1 MPKIQASPALS
12 RFKVLDL
19 SRVRAGPN
27 CVRILTDFGADVI
40 RIEPPPGVDP
50 NEAMFAANRKG
61 GDFQNINRNKRSM
74 TLNLKR
80 PGAKEV
86 LLRLV
91 READVVVENFR
102 PGVADRLGIGAAAL
116 RAANPALIVASI
128 SGFGQQGP
136 AADLP
141 AYDVVVQAMSGW
153 MDATGE
159 EGGTPMRTG
168 EAIGDVAAGL
178 YAAIGILAALLGRS
192 AHGGAHVD
200 IAMMDCLIAM
210 LPTSHALHH
219 YAGQPV
225 TRTGNRHPLSTPF
238 GAFRSADGQVIIAVL
253 GHRQFAGLCALIGQ
267 PGLAADPRFASDEAR
282 TAHEP
287 VLRALIEGWTTTLT
301 TEALIASLRAAG
313 IPTAPI
319 QTLAQAL
326 QSPHAQA
333 RGLVADLPH
342 HRLGHS
348 PVAGQPIRFDGQK
361 PLSATGAPA
370 LGGDTR
376 PVLTA
381 LGLTPDQI
389 AGLIAAGIVQ
399 ENDLG

>member
-1 MPKIQASPALS
+1 MKPLS
-12 RFKVLDL
+12 GIRILDL
-19 SRVRAGPN
+19 TRVLAGPF
-27 CVRILTDFGADVI
+27 CTAILADLGAEVI
-40 RIEPPPGVDP
+40 KLEPPQGDDYRHVGPFLSGESALFALNNRGKQSVVVDLKA
-50 NEAMFAANRKG
+50 EEGRALALKLAAT
-61 GDFQNINRNKRSM
+61 S
-74 TLNLKR
+74 
-80 PGAKEV
+80 
-86 LLRLV
+86 
-91 READVVVENFR
+91 DVVVENFR

-253 GHRQFAGLCALIGQ
+253 GHRQFAGLCALMGQ

-301 TEALIASLRAAG
+301 TEALMASLRAAG

>member
-1 MPKIQASPALS
+1 MKPLS
-12 RFKVLDL
+12 GIRILDL
-19 SRVRAGPN
+19 TRVLAGPF
-27 CVRILTDFGADVI
+27 CTAILADLGAEVI
-40 RIEPPPGVDP
+40 KLEPPQGDDYRHVGPFLSGESALFALNNRGKQSVVVDLKA
-50 NEAMFAANRKG
+50 EEGRALALKLAAT
-61 GDFQNINRNKRSM
+61 S
-74 TLNLKR
+74 
-80 PGAKEV
+80 
-86 LLRLV
+86 
-91 READVVVENFR
+91 DVVVENFR

>member
-1 MPKIQASPALS
+1 MKPLS
-12 RFKVLDL
+12 GIRILDL
-19 SRVRAGPN
+19 TRVLAGPF
-27 CVRILTDFGADVI
+27 CTAILADLGAEVI
-40 RIEPPPGVDP
+40 KLEPPQGDDYRHIGPFLSGESALFALNNRGKKSLVVDLKAD
-50 NEAMFAANRKG
+50 EGRALALKLAA
-61 GDFQNINRNKRSM
+61 SS
-74 TLNLKR
+74 
-80 PGAKEV
+80 
-86 LLRLV
+86 
-91 READVVVENFR
+91 DVVVENFR

-136 AADLP
+136 DADLP

-178 YAAIGILAALLGRS
+178 YAAIGILAGLLGR
-192 AHGGAHVD
+192 ATHGGAHVD
-200 IAMMDCLIAM
+200 IAMMDCLVAM
-210 LPTSHALHH
+210 LPTSHALLH

-238 GAFRSADGQVIIAVL
+238 GAFRSADGQIIIAVL
-253 GHRQFAGLCALIGQ
+253 GHRQFAGLCALMGQ
-267 PGLAADPRFASDEAR
+267 PQLAADPRFASDAAR

-287 VLRALIEGWTTTLT
+287 ALRARIEAWTTTLT
-301 TEALIASLRAAG
+301 TEVLIASLRAAG

-326 QSPHAQA
+326 HSPHAQA

-342 HRLGHS
+342 HQLGQS
-348 PVAGQPIRFDGQK
+348 RVAGQPIRFDGQK

-381 LGLTPDQI
+381 LGLTDPQI

-399 ENDLG
+399 EKDLG

>member
-1 MPKIQASPALS
+1 MKPLS
-12 RFKVLDL
+12 GIRILDL
-19 SRVRAGPN
+19 TRVLAGPF
-27 CVRILTDFGADVI
+27 CTAILADLGAEVI
-40 RIEPPPGVDP
+40 KLEPPQGDDYRHVGPFLSGESALFALNNRGKQSVVVDLKA
-50 NEAMFAANRKG
+50 EEGRALALQLAAT
-61 GDFQNINRNKRSM
+61 S
-74 TLNLKR
+74 
-80 PGAKEV
+80 
-86 LLRLV
+86 
-91 READVVVENFR
+91 DVVVENFR

>member
-1 MPKIQASPALS
+1 MKPLS
-12 RFKVLDL
+12 GIRILDL
-19 SRVRAGPN
+19 TRVLAGPF
-27 CVRILTDFGADVI
+27 CTAILADLGAEVI
-40 RIEPPPGVDP
+40 KLEPPQGDDYRHVGPFLSGESALFALNNRGKQSVVVDLKA
-50 NEAMFAANRKG
+50 EEGRALALKLAAT
-61 GDFQNINRNKRSM
+61 S
-74 TLNLKR
+74 
-80 PGAKEV
+80 
-86 LLRLV
+86 
-91 READVVVENFR
+91 DVVVENFR

-267 PGLAADPRFASDEAR
+267 PGLVADPRFASDEAR

>member
-1 MPKIQASPALS
+1 MKPLS
-12 RFKVLDL
+12 GIRILDL
-19 SRVRAGPN
+19 TRVLAGPF
-27 CVRILTDFGADVI
+27 CTAILADLGAEVI
-40 RIEPPPGVDP
+40 KLEPPQGDDYRHVGPFLSGESALFALNNRGKQSVVVDLKA
-50 NEAMFAANRKG
+50 EEGRALALKLAAK
-61 GDFQNINRNKRSM
+61 S
-74 TLNLKR
+74 
-80 PGAKEV
+80 
-86 LLRLV
+86 
-91 READVVVENFR
+91 DVVVENFR

-178 YAAIGILAALLGRS
+178 YAVIGILAALLGRS

-200 IAMMDCLIAM
+200 IAMMDCLVAM
-210 LPTSHALHH
+210 LPTSHALQH

-238 GAFRSADGQVIIAVL
+238 GAFRSADGQIIIAVL
-253 GHRQFAGLCALIGQ
+253 GHRQFAGLCALMGQ

>member
-1 MPKIQASPALS
+1 MKPLAGI
-12 RFKVLDL
+12 RILDL
-19 SRVRAGPN
+19 TRVLAGPF
-27 CVRILTDFGADVI
+27 CTAILADLGAEVI
-40 RIEPPPGVDP
+40 KLEPPQGDDYRHVGPFLSDESALFALNNRGKQSVVVDLKTDQGR
-50 NEAMFAANRKG
+50 ALALKLAAA
-61 GDFQNINRNKRSM
+61 S
-74 TLNLKR
+74 
-80 PGAKEV
+80 
-86 LLRLV
+86 
-91 READVVVENFR
+91 DVVVENFR

-116 RAANPALIVASI
+116 RAANPALVVASI

-159 EGGTPMRTG
+159 EGGPPLRTG

-178 YAAIGILAALLGRS
+178 YAAIGILAALLGRGV
-192 AHGGAHVD
+192 HGGAHVD
-200 IAMMDCLIAM
+200 VAMMDCLVAM
-210 LPTSHALHH
+210 LPTSHALQH

-238 GAFRSADGQVIIAVL
+238 GAFRSADGQIIIAVL
-253 GHRQFAGLCALIGQ
+253 GHRQFAGLCALMGQ

-287 VLRALIEGWTTTLT
+287 ALRALIEAWTTTLT

-342 HRLGHS
+342 HRLGQS
-348 PVAGQPIRFDGQK
+348 RVAGQPIRFDGQK

-376 PVLTA
+376 PVLTE

-399 ENDLG
+399 ETDHG

>member
-1 MPKIQASPALS
+1 MKPLAGI
-12 RFKVLDL
+12 RILDL
-19 SRVRAGPN
+19 TRVLAGPF
-27 CVRILTDFGADVI
+27 CTAILADLGAEVI
-40 RIEPPPGVDP
+40 KLEPPQGDDYRHVGPFVSGESALFALNNRGKQSLVVDLKAD
-50 NEAMFAANRKG
+50 EGRALALKMAA
-61 GDFQNINRNKRSM
+61 
-74 TLNLKR
+74 T
-80 PGAKEV
+80 
-86 LLRLV
+86 
-91 READVVVENFR
+91 ADVVVENFR

-116 RAANPALIVASI
+116 QAVNPQLVVASI
-128 SGFGQQGP
+128 SGFGQEGP

-159 EGGTPMRTG
+159 EGGTPLRTG

-178 YAAIGILAALLGRS
+178 YAAIGILAALLGRGT
-192 AHGGAHVD
+192 HGGSHVD
-200 IAMMDCLIAM
+200 IAMMDCLVAM
-210 LPTSHALHH
+210 LPTSHALQH

-225 TRTGNRHPLSTPF
+225 KRTGNRHPLSTPF

-253 GHRQFAGLCALIGQ
+253 GPRQFAGLCALMGQ
-267 PGLAADPRFASDEAR
+267 PELARDPRFTSDETR
-282 TAHEP
+282 TSNEP
-287 VLRALIEGWTTTLT
+287 ALRALIEAWTTSLPTD
-301 TEALIASLRAAG
+301 ALIAELRQAG

-326 QSPHAQA
+326 DSPHARA

-342 HRLGHS
+342 HRLGS
-348 PVAGQPIRFDGQK
+348 SRVAGQPIRFDGEK
-361 PLSATGAPA
+361 PLSVAGAPA

-389 AGLIAAGIVQ
+389 TGLIAAGIVQ
-399 ENDLG
+399 ETEFA